1 MLTGK
6 APKQLKTCDDLAGN
20 LMPDNRD
27 RTTPQEPPQDAS
39 ATPAQVE
46 RQDDLRRAEA
56 EGRLDP
62 IAEESEEDTLL
73 MQQSYDQLMSE
84 EELPYEL
91 TEEELQMRQSIP
103 IYMTTE
109 ETMVSATIEYQ
120 DDTDSVSHG
129 YVNLD
134 VEVNVPPVL
143 HRYDNLEEYGETDD
157 EGKKYI
163 ELCFPG
169 EWLPSSLT
177 RTPTTV

>member
-1 MLTGK
+1 
-6 APKQLKTCDDLAGN
+6 
-20 LMPDNRD
+20 MPDSRD
-27 RTTPQEPPQDAS
+27 RIVPQETPQDTT
-39 ATPAQVE
+39 ATPSQVE

-62 IAEESEEDTLL
+62 IAEESEEDNLL
-73 MQQSYDQLMSE
+73 MQQFYDQLMSE
-84 EELPYEL
+84 EELPEHER

-103 IYMTTE
+103 IYMNAE
-109 ETMVSATIEYQ
+109 ETVVFATIEYQ

-169 EWLPSSLT
+169 AMAPIILDEDAANHIEEGQVATLT
-177 RTPTTV
+177 ICC